1 MIESSLPMPRDE
13 VARHYDQLDRFYREI
28 WGDHVHHGLW
38 LTGKETSDEATRNL
52 TDAVVAR
59 AQLAPGMTLCDVG
72 CGYGQTSR
80 IIAREQ
86 QVKVTGLTVSPAQ
99 HQYALS
105 VTQPSADSTT
115 FLLEDWLHNERPS
128 ASFDALI
135 AIESTEHM
143 ADKVRVFTEAA
154 RVVKPGGRLV
164 VCAWLANENLK
175 PWEQRHLIEP
185 ICREGRMPGMGTET
199 EYKRWM
205 TDAGFEV
212 RAADDV
218 SMQVARTWPI
228 CAWRFFLGV
237 LRKPS
242 YVRFLL
248 DPKNDN
254 RIFALTML
262 RLWLAYHRGAM
273 RYVIFSAVRDALR
286 AEITDLRCYC

>member
-59 AQLAPGMTLCDVG
+59 AQLAPGMALCDVG

-105 VTQPSADSTT
+105 ATQPDDSAT

-143 ADKVRVFTEAA
+143 ADKVKVFTEAA

-273 RYVIFSAVRDALR
+273 RYVIFSAVRKA
-286 AEITDLRCYC
+286 